1 MGRLNVN
8 QKQFVA
14 AGVAGMIFCLV
25 FVPWKTTYHSGGTHN
40 ERSIGYAWIG
50 DPPDRIG
57 AQVDHVRIVL
67 EVIAVLLVTS
77 LAVWLAAGESKPG
90 SSFPDAARPE
100 PRPASLPRTARP
112 S

>member
-8 QKQFVA
+8 QKQLIA
-14 AGVAGMIFCLV
+14 MGVAGMIFCLV

-50 DPPDRIG
+50 DPPDKIG
-57 AQVDHVRIVL
+57 AQIDHVRIVL
-67 EVIAVLLVTS
+67 EGIAVLLITS

-90 SSFPDAARPE
+90 SSSPDAEHQVPHRE
-100 PRPASLPRTARP
+100 T
-112 S
+112 

>member
-1 MGRLNVN
+1 MNRLNVN

-14 AGVAGMIFCLV
+14 MGVAGMIFCLV

-50 DPPDRIG
+50 DPPDKIG

-67 EVIAVLLVTS
+67 EGIAVVLVTS
-77 LAVWLAAGESKPG
+77 LAVWLSAEG
-90 SSFPDAARPE
+90 SGSGLSSPDAARQE
-100 PRPASLPRTARP
+100 PRPATSPRTAPP